1 MNQLEQFACQHR
13 LRLTKDECG
22 DLMVCAKLGHI
33 YEHGPDVLGVVFS
46 ESDRYSNKILLARR
60 RQLLNAGL
68 KLHQAGDAESIL
80 LFDPANTAQAQAVIH
95 AAGARKK
102 RRQTAGQLLNLRKAP
117 EKMPLQA
124 PGNEAVVAD
133 GPVGLSASP
142 EGSVSS
148 IPIG

>member
-1 MNQLEQFACQHR
+1 MIHLEQFASER
-13 LRLTKDECG
+13 GLRLKRDECR
-22 DLMVCAKLGHI
+22 DLMIPAKLGHI
-33 YEHGPDVLGVVFS
+33 YEHGAGLFGVVLS
-46 ESDRYSNKILLARR
+46 ESAGHSNKILLARR
-60 RQLLNAGL
+60 RQLLKAGL

-80 LFDPANTAQAQAVIH
+80 LFDPASTAQAQAVIH

-102 RRQTAGQLLNLRKAP
+102 RRQTSGQLLNLRKAP

-124 PGNEAVVAD
+124 VGNDAVVGD
-133 GPVGLSASP
+133 GSVGLSACL